1 MVPRGVPAGRDHP
14 AKGSALFGH
23 KQSTRDSS
31 DERLEKACSDPDPF
45 SLLVMLVSLPN
56 LRISNVVSGLTTFV
70 SLLIPGRSAHIRR
83 RDTALLHENR
93 EIDPH
98 AKKIFSTA
106 KGSSTNLGQD
116 FTQFALEFPAS
127 LIEDCDSLRS
137 TRRAFGRYMTSIASR
152 RHPHHAPK

>member
-1 MVPRGVPAGRDHP
+1 MSD
-14 AKGSALFGH
+14 
-23 KQSTRDSS
+23 TRDTS
-31 DERLEKACSDPDPF
+31 P
-45 SLLVMLVSLPN
+45 
-56 LRISNVVSGLTTFV
+56 
-70 SLLIPGRSAHIRR
+70 
-83 RDTALLHENR
+83 LHESR
-93 EIDPH
+93 EFDPH

-106 KGSSTNLGQD
+106 QGSSTNLGQD